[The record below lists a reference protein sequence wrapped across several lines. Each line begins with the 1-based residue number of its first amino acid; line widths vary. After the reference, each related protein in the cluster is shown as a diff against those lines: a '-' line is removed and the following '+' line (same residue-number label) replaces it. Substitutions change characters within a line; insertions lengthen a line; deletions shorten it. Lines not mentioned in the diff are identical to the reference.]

1 MEQKKTKKSESKTI
15 QKIDSVNESKTVVNI
30 TELHSHEYLKKLK
43 ENNSDVVFI
52 YKGKEI

>member
-1 MEQKKTKKSESKTI
+1 MEQKPIKKSESKSI